1 LTNDATLTATPIA
14 DLAAAEALRG
24 SIEAIVRAQFEAYR
38 DRRRDDS
45 EALLAPDFT
54 FTSPYDDAISRD
66 DFFARCWPPGD
77 HFSDF
82 QVERITADTA
92 GAYITYL
99 VTTDEGRQFR
109 NTEYLTVAD
118 GQIHSAHVYFGE
130 SYAGGTFVAK
140 QPE

>member
-1 LTNDATLTATPIA
+1 MTADSPLTATPVP
-14 DLAAAEALRG
+14 DLAAVEALRG
-24 SIEAIVRAQFEAYR
+24 SVEAIVRAQFEAYR

-66 DFFARCWPPGD
+66 DFFACCWPPGD
-77 HFSDF
+77 QFAEF
-82 QVERITADTA
+82 RIERITADPA

-99 VTTDEGRQFR
+99 VTTDAGTQFR

-118 GQIHSAHVYFGE
+118 GQIHSAHVYFGA
-130 SYAGGTFVAK
+130 SYAHGQFVAK
-140 QPE
+140 KPE